1 MNMKFLRIV
10 GLGFALAAVAPAKA
24 ATVTLVSS
32 PATWKWRK
40 GTNEASNPIS
50 AWRAIDYEDSQFTT
64 ALAPFWYDTT
74 GDSSTL
80 IGGTQITGMQNVYTS
95 LFLRVTFVLTNT
107 AEIAYLRLG

>member
-1 MNMKFLRIV
+1 MKFLRIV

-64 ALAPFWYDTT
+64 APAPFCRTQNMASVAT
-74 GDSSTL
+74 GSLGLSSANL
-80 IGGTQITGMQNVYTS
+80 
-95 LFLRVTFVLTNT
+95 
-107 AEIAYLRLG
+107 